1 MSSMKIS
8 KQRLI
13 EIINEEL
20 AKANINENEIERL
33 SAQQA
38 TEAEETAIAGSYT
51 EIRNTANL
59 YIEELKQLTN
69 RVGELR
75 EAVKEVTRSGPGP
88 GGQFVGSDTTF
99 MSVGK
104 AMVELITKL
113 ENNVKHIEN
122 TYQLP
127 PSETQQTDVGNM

>member
-1 MSSMKIS
+1 MSSIKIS
-8 KQRLI
+8 KRRLV

-20 AKANINENEIERL
+20 AKTNLDESEIGRL

-38 TEAEETAIAGSYT
+38 TEAEQTAITDSYAD
-51 EIRNTANL
+51 IRNTINFH
-59 YIEELKQLTN
+59 IEELKQLTN
-69 RVGELR
+69 RVGEIR

-113 ENNVKHIEN
+113 ENNVKHVEN

-127 PSETQQTDVGNM
+127 PSETQQTDVRDM

>member
-1 MSSMKIS
+1 MKIS
-8 KQRLI
+8 KKRLV

-20 AKANINENEIERL
+20 AKVNLSENEIEHL

-38 TEAEETAIAGSYT
+38 TEAEQRGITDSYV
-51 EIRNTANL
+51 EIRNTINL
-59 YIEELKQLTN
+59 HIEELKQLTN

-75 EAVKEVTRSGPGP
+75 EAVKEITRSGPGP

-104 AMVELITKL
+104 AMVALVTKL